1 VKKPG
6 ILLAIVG
13 GLIGIGMILSVYGN
27 YLMFEDLSQGSDD
40 VSLEKNLTIKS
51 LLDHTRS
58 QKGIYA
64 VQIMNFENTSVI
76 ASILDPSNSEIESHS
91 INEELFEGSFDVDTS
106 GNYTLLIENNG
117 EQAKIFGVIG
127 PEPDDWK
134 KSLDFASFIILALRK
149 LSIFSNPSIAAPKF
163 SLCSIT

>member
-134 KSLDFASFIILALRK
+134 KSLDFASFIILALGLIGMVGVTIYIIINRK
-149 LSIFSNPSIAAPKF
+149 KDAS
-163 SLCSIT
+163 